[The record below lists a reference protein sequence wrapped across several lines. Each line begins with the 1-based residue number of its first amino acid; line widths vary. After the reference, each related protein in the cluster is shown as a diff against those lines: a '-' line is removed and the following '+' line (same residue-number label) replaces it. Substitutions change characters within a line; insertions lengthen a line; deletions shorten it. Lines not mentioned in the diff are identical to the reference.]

1 MSCQNLRG
9 FDQAP
14 SLRMR
19 ILNKASED
27 CLTDRR
33 RFSVIREARNSRFL
47 LPPVFGKTI
56 TRIMSRIMSLSAALF
71 LCAACVSSAPEN
83 TSGWGSERPPAR
95 TDSAGTTPGEKA
107 TTPGQTQP
115 QDANPASEQATPEQ
129 ATPSAGWTYAG
140 QGYRRSCAPPIPE
153 NEGLLHKIIRIL
165 SGPDWCG
172 PDPDVDT
179 NISAGGAAGG

>member
-33 RFSVIREARNSRFL
+33 RFSVIREARNSHFL

-56 TRIMSRIMSLSAALF
+56 IRIMSLSAALF

-95 TDSAGTTPGEKA
+95 TDSTTPGEKA

-115 QDANPASEQATPEQ
+115 QEANPASGEATPEQ

>member
-1 MSCQNLRG
+1 
-9 FDQAP
+9 
-14 SLRMR
+14 MR
-19 ILNKASED
+19 ILNKAPED
-27 CLTDRR
+27 CLMDRG
-33 RFSVIREARNSRFL
+33 RFSVICEARNSRFL
-47 LPPVFGKTI
+47 LPPAFGKTI
-56 TRIMSRIMSLSAALF
+56 TRIMSRIMPLSAALF
-71 LCAACVSSAPEN
+71 LCAACVSSAPET

-95 TDSAGTTPGEKA
+95 TDAAGTTAGEKA

-115 QDANPASEQATPEQ
+115 QEANPASEQTTPEQ
-129 ATPSAGWTYAG
+129 ATPSAGWTHAG

>member
-1 MSCQNLRG
+1 
-9 FDQAP
+9 
-14 SLRMR
+14 MR

-47 LPPVFGKTI
+47 LPPAFGKTI
-56 TRIMSRIMSLSAALF
+56 TRIMSLSAALF
-71 LCAACVSSAPEN
+71 LCAGCVSSAQEN

-95 TDSAGTTPGEKA
+95 TDSAGTAPGEKA

-115 QDANPASEQATPEQ
+115 QEATPASGQAASNQ

-140 QGYRRSCAPPIPE
+140 QGYRQCPPPPE
-153 NEGLLHKIIRIL
+153 NERLLDKVIRIL
-165 SGPDWCG
+165 SGPDRCG